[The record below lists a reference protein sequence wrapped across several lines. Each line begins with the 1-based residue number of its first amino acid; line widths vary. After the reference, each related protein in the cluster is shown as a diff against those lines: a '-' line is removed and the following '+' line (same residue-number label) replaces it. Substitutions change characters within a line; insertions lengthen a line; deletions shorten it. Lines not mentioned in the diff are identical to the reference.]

1 MKKRIVLGV
10 VVVSI
15 FVLSVA
21 ALLIFNEFSILQTQI
36 AELQAQNSE
45 LHNQNSDLQ
54 NETVELQDQNRR
66 LQDQIGQLLEQ
77 LGEDYKSPVEIIA
90 FQWEDGFNPYGGVTL
105 ANRVNVTVQNKGA
118 HDVSGLTLVVRLV
131 YNGTELNTYTGFTK
145 QIDILHAGES
155 LKISDTV
162 FHVVG
167 YTPSGTEC
175 VGTLMLGGFVL
186 DERTDTIV
194 WD

>member
-1 MKKRIVLGV
+1 MVA
-10 VVVSI
+10 VSI

-21 ALLIFNEFSILQTQI
+21 ALLIFNEFSILQTEI

-54 NETVELQDQNRR
+54 NETVELQDQNR
-66 LQDQIGQLLEQ
+66 QIGQLLEQ
-77 LGEDYKSPVEIIA
+77 LVEDYNSPVEIIA

-118 HDVSGLTLVVRLV
+118 DDVSGLTLVVRLV

-145 QIDILHAGES
+145 QIDILHTGES

-186 DERTDTIV
+186 DEQTDTIV